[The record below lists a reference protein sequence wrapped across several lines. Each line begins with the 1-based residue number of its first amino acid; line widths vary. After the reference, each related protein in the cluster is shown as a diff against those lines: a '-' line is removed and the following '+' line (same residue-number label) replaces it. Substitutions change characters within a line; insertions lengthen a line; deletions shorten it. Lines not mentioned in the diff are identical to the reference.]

1 MLADDVTKVMD
12 EQHMLEGQYGD
23 LIAKRSELKGI
34 SKKPELLATKKEI
47 AMVATKLKVST
58 KDLCSKLQDNPDV
71 DGNNM
76 AISNHKGLLIER
88 LTDVKEELKTNLN
101 FTQFKQKLATDMEK
115 AREYDELFEKERKL
129 SKQVKELA

>member
-47 AMVATKLKVST
+47 AVSLQAHSQFWNCFEVG
-58 KDLCSKLQDNPDV
+58 LCPFKFCGSYW
-71 DGNNM
+71 
-76 AISNHKGLLIER
+76 LLFH
-88 LTDVKEELKTNLN
+88 V
-101 FTQFKQKLATDMEK
+101 
-115 AREYDELFEKERKL
+115 
-129 SKQVKELA
+129 

>member
-47 AMVATKLKVST
+47 AIVANKLKVST

-76 AISNHKGLLIER
+76 AISGHKSLLIER
-88 LTDVKEELKTNLN
+88 LSDVMSELNSNLN
-101 FTQFKQKLATDMEK
+101 FAGF
-115 AREYDELFEKERKL
+115 R
-129 SKQVKELA
+129 